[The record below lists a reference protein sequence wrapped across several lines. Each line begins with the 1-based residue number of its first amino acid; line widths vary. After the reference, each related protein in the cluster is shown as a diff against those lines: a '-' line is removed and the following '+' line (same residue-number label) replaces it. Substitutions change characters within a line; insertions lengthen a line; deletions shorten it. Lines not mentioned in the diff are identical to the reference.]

1 MKKKKLNNSIYLTVL
16 LLFFY
21 SQTHAQEIHTQSNA
35 ANATNES
42 TSING
47 WSSNAGSL
55 TSSSSEQYIG
65 NYSLKI
71 TTTDTESWT
80 RAIYNF
86 DVEVG
91 EEYIIK
97 IHAKS
102 DAPNRPGFWAF
113 QGFSN
118 FNGQGQEV
126 TNQWEEYTFNLT
138 AEATTAAV
146 LIYPGLPSNSGDTV
160 YIDNVS
166 IVKASDQTTNTGSLW
181 TQSGDDIFYTGGRV
195 GVGATPGYKFQVNGD
210 IAANN
215 GVFSL
220 NPTNNLATVR
230 LQWQDNLAR
239 IRVGGNG
246 AGASSGLDIQGPS
259 DTSLLRIHGNGKI
272 GIGTTVVPSEYML
285 AVDGKIITE
294 ELKVQISTAWPDYV
308 FLNDY
313 KLLSLSELAQFIEKN
328 QHLPKIP
335 SATEVIENGIEI
347 GEMNRLLVEKIEELT
362 LYILEQEKRIETLE
376 NIVSSQKNNR

>member
-21 SQTHAQEIHTQSNA
+21 SQTQAQEIHTQSNA

-42 TSING
+42 ATITG
-47 WSSNAGSL
+47 WTKSSGTLVA
-55 TSSSSEQYIG
+55 SSDEQYTG
-65 NYSLKI
+65 SHSLKI
-71 TTTDTESWT
+71 TTTNTASWT

-86 DVEVG
+86 DVELG

-102 DAPNRPGFWAF
+102 DAPERPGFWAF

-118 FNGQGQEV
+118 FTGQEI
-126 TNQWEEYTFNLT
+126 TNEWAEYTFNLT
-138 AEATTAAV
+138 ADATTAAV
-146 LIYPGLPSNSGDTV
+146 LIYPGLPSNPGDTV

-166 IVKASDQTTNTGSLW
+166 IVKASDQTTTTGSLW
-181 TQSGDDIFYTGGRV
+181 TQSGDDIFFIGGRV

-215 GVFSL
+215 GIFSI
-220 NPTNNLATVR
+220 NPANNLATVR
-230 LQWQDNLAR
+230 LQWQENLAR

-294 ELKVQISTAWPDYV
+294 ELKVQLSTAWPDYV

-328 QHLPKIP
+328 KHLPKIP
-335 SATEVIENGIEI
+335 SATEVTENGIEI

-362 LYILEQEKRIETLE
+362 LYILEQEKRVETLE
-376 NIVSSQKNNR
+376 NIVSSQKNKYP